1 LKGDKKNSVKNQA
14 LLKAF
19 KDAPKFLKKHSP
31 ELLMGLGIAG
41 MIITT
46 VTAVK
51 ATPKALQLVDEQEIK
66 EGKRLTNS
74 EVVKTTWKCYVPSA
88 VTGVCSV
95 ACLIGAS
102 SVSARR
108 NAALATA
115 YAISV
120 SDLKDY
126 KEKTLEVVGGKKEQA
141 IKDAV
146 AKEKLERAH
155 VQSREFI
162 STGRGEVKCY
172 DPLSDRCFLSDM
184 ETLRKAENTLNKRL
198 RNEMVISANEFF
210 IEIGL
215 DECELGES
223 LGWDADKGDIE
234 FNFSSQ
240 LVDGI
245 PYLVLGHSNPPLY
258 IGHR

>member
-1 LKGDKKNSVKNQA
+1 MNKQA
-14 LLKAF
+14 LSNALK
-19 KDAPKFLKKHSP
+19 DIPKFLKKHSP
-31 ELLMGLGIAG
+31 EILTGIGIAG
-41 MIITT
+41 MVITT
-46 VTAVK
+46 ITAVK
-51 ATPKALQLVDEQEIK
+51 ATPKALQLVDEREIK
-66 EGKRLTNS
+66 DGKRLTTK
-74 EVVKTTWKCYVPSA
+74 EVVKTTWRCYAPA
-88 VTGVCSV
+88 TVTGVCSI

-102 SVSARR
+102 SVNARR

-120 SDLKDY
+120 QDLADY
-126 KEKTLEVVGGKKEQA
+126 KKKAVEVVGEKKEQA

-146 AKEKLERAH
+146 AKEKLERAD
-155 VQSREFI
+155 VQNREFI
-162 STGRGEVKCY
+162 VTGKGEVKCY

-198 RNEMVISANEFF
+198 RNEMVITVNEMF

-215 DECELGES
+215 DECDLGEN
-223 LGWDADKGDIE
+223 LGWDVDKGDIE
-234 FNFSSQ
+234 FNFTSQ
-240 LVDGI
+240 LLNGV